1 MIESFFKPEVR
12 EIVGAELVSEEGA
25 KLFVL
30 PEEGVFK
37 IHPEDAMAM
46 LDLFERSV
54 QLPFELLG
62 DAAAK
67 DFGAFMVGHCLE
79 AHLAGELEDFMH
91 REVPFE
97 NEKPK
102 KYDLLHVVEA
112 TQIHS
117 L

>member
-37 IHPEDAMAM
+37 IHPEDVVAM

-67 DFGAFMVGHCLE
+67 NFGDFMGGHFPVALLAGAF
-79 AHLAGELEDFMH
+79 EDFMT
-91 REVPFE
+91 RVIPFE
-97 NEKPK
+97 NDIPTKL
-102 KYDLLHVVEA
+102 YLLSSVKRE
-112 TQIHS
+112 
-117 L
+117 